1 VVALLVVAQLALVA
15 AARQG
20 DARPP
25 IAALEPK
32 DDGAADPGFVEFRRR
47 VRQTSRVC
55 TEEALRQVLGSD
67 GSAESATAD
76 PGKAEF
82 WRVWGQA
89 PGGLRALCRA
99 IDRAIAL
106 GAVREGSGRYC
117 VPYVTCEGGTPDLL
131 PFGRYLMGVSRTVR
145 IRTDPDPSAA
155 TLVEAAYPVLID
167 CSLWRDACHRHRATE
182 PPDGWAGVRLGE
194 VVGFVS
200 SDEIR
205 SQHEAFL
212 RIRRLRVGWRI
223 TEVSAAD

>member
-1 VVALLVVAQLALVA
+1 VALLVVAQLALVA

-20 DARPP
+20 GAPPP
-25 IAALEPK
+25 IVALEPK
-32 DDGAADPGFVEFRRR
+32 DDGAGDASFVEFRRQ
-47 VRQTSRVC
+47 VRHASRVC
-55 TEEALRQVLGSD
+55 SEASLRQVLGSD
-67 GSAESATAD
+67 GSAESRTAD
-76 PGKAEF
+76 PARADF
-82 WRVWGQA
+82 WRVWDQA

-99 IDRAIAL
+99 LDRAIAL
-106 GAVREGSGRYC
+106 GAVRERPGRYC
-117 VPYVTCEGGTPDLL
+117 VPYVTCEGGTPDVL
-131 PFGRYLMGVSRTVR
+131 PFGRYLIGVSPTVR

-182 PPDGWAGVRLGE
+182 PPDGWAGVRLGA

-200 SDEIR
+200 LDEIR

-212 RIRRLRVGWRI
+212 RIRRLRAGWRI